1 MEIMKKFISYYK
13 PYKKVF
19 FLDMLCALIISI
31 VDLAFPQ
38 ILNYLNNTFY
48 VQPKEMIM
56 DSLFILAIGL
66 LIMYIVRA
74 LCRYYVTAQGHI
86 MGAKMESDMRQDL
99 FDQFE
104 RLSFSYYDQNNTGEM
119 MSKLVSDLFDISEL
133 SHHGPENVFISLLKI
148 FGSFILLLY
157 IHVPLTLILIAV
169 TVIMLVFSLFQNK
182 KMQATFMDNRRKIAG
197 VNASLQD
204 SLAGIRVVKSFA
216 NEDIER
222 DKFAHSNQMFLQSKS
237 NNYYRMGLF
246 HAGNNF
252 FQGMLY
258 LTILVAGGFFI
269 AKGTLDPIS
278 LATYALYINIFV
290 APIEV
295 LVEFTEMFQK
305 GFSGF
310 KRFLEVIETK
320 PDIVD
325 AENAKDIEEVSG
337 VIDYEDVCFSYNE
350 EETVLDHINFH
361 IDAGKSIALVGPS
374 GGGKTTICSL
384 LPRFY
389 DVNSGSIKVDG
400 KDVRELTL
408 ESLRKAIGIVQQDV
422 YLFTGSIKENI
433 AYGRP
438 GASDDEI
445 IDAAKKANIHEF
457 IMSLPDGYDTFVG
470 ERGTRLS
477 GGQKQRISI
486 ARVFLKNPKILILD
500 EATSALDNESERHI
514 QKSLEELSKNRTCIT
529 IAHRLSTIRNADEII
544 VISENGMEERG
555 SHEEL
560 MEKNGVY
567 AKYYNLQ
574 FEGLDYDE
582 QTKEVIHTTKEKLM
596 TCISFSF
603 YLLHLLLYVLPLL
616 TIHARFPHLP
626 DHE

>member
-169 TVIMLVFSLFQNK
+169 TVVMLVFSLFQNK

-222 DKFAHSNQMFLQSKS
+222 DKFAHSNQMFLQSKT

-269 AKGTLDPIS
+269 AKGSLDPIS

-320 PDIVD
+320 PDIVNAD
-325 AENAKDIEEVSG
+325 NAKDIEEVFG
-337 VIDYEDVCFSYNE
+337 VIDYEDVCFSYND

-400 KDVRELTL
+400 KDVRTLTL

-438 GASDDEI
+438 GASDEEI

-486 ARVFLKNPKILILD
+486 ARVFLKDPKILILD

-555 SHEEL
+555 SHDEL
-560 MEKNGVY
+560 MAKNGVY

-574 FEGLDYDE
+574 FEDLDYDE
-582 QTKEVIHTTKEKLM
+582 QTKEIIHRK
-596 TCISFSF
+596 
-603 YLLHLLLYVLPLL
+603 
-616 TIHARFPHLP
+616 
-626 DHE
+626 